1 MAMTQEITRTPAMIA
16 GEINLIKDQVR
27 STALSASVEIGKRLA
42 EAKTMV
48 PDGEWTRWLQEN
60 VDYSTRTAQNLM
72 ALAAEYA
79 AGRGKT
85 LDALSY
91 TKAVMLLSLPA
102 EEREE
107 FAAEHDVEGM
117 SSRELQKTISELK
130 KQNSDMQLTMDQ
142 LIAEQK
148 KSKADLDKTK
158 AAVQQAK
165 TVGQDAVESARAL
178 RAELKEAQ
186 EKAAA
191 AEQKQ
196 KELESAL
203 KTAQG
208 KTVVQQVTPPDV
220 EKELAELR
228 AKLSRSQ
235 DEQALRAGYEILKSS
250 YTRLTHQLSELAARD
265 AALAASFRGAF
276 AKGLRLMA
284 DTMDKEGTS

>member
-142 LIAEQK
+142 LIADQK
-148 KSKADLDKTK
+148 KNRAEQDKMK

-165 TVGQDAVESARAL
+165 TAGQDAVESARAL

-250 YTRLTHQLSELAARD
+250 YTRLTHQLGELAARD